1 MFGVYRN
8 FLQSI
13 VWNSIES
20 ILYHVLL
27 LGHHVALFRILNHYQ
42 FGLIGL
48 TFSAIYLIIAL
59 ADMGLQASLPP
70 FFKRLHVS
78 KAIAKRVLF
87 IQCLPTYI
95 LLITLCSIIYYF
107 PHLIWLPSTITSTM
121 LALMCCIIL
130 TEYTKKLTRSLL
142 HLAFFN
148 KQTAL
153 IELVTITTYTGTI
166 WGLYWWGIPLTLNAI
181 LIPMFITSTA
191 SCFLLLYYLAQWY
204 KKLPN
209 LPSSYNQT
217 NLSLFRSR
225 LFTYGNQLGATLFSG
240 NFLVPLMASYTS
252 VGQAG
257 VFKFISM
264 IFHYIS
270 IVLHAIFGT
279 SSSALFANSKN
290 EPLDTKRTFF
300 SNSTGHL
307 YHAMCSIAL
316 FVTINYKTLFSLSSL
331 GTFEY
336 GIMFAILFMAIRMI
350 ENLLITYEKFY
361 ITEERAELLFF
372 FNLFSMS
379 IIYIIIYTTSIVSSF
394 MSLATLLIT
403 MRLLT
408 LLLISGYS
416 FYIWKL
422 KPLTKLHPF
431 YFFSSLAVSLLF
443 FMVSHLIVL

>member
-1 MFGVYRN
+1 MFGVYKN

-20 ILYHVLL
+20 ILYHVVL
-27 LGHHVALFRILNHYQ
+27 LGHHVALFRTLNHDQ
-42 FGLIGL
+42 FGLVGIA
-48 TFSAIYLIIAL
+48 FSAIYLIIAL

-70 FFKRLHVS
+70 FFKRLHIS
-78 KAIAKRVLF
+78 KDITKKILF
-87 IQCLPTYI
+87 IQCLPTY
-95 LLITLCSIIYYF
+95 LFLITLCSVIYSF
-107 PHLIWLPSTITSTM
+107 PHLIWLPSTITSTI
-121 LALMCCIIL
+121 LALICCIIL
-130 TEYTKKLTRSLL
+130 TEYTKKLIRSLL

-153 IELVTITTYTGTI
+153 IELITITSYTGTI
-166 WGLYWWGIPLTLNAI
+166 WGLYWWGIPLTLYSI
-181 LIPMFITSTA
+181 LIPMFVTSMA
-191 SCFLLLYYLAQWY
+191 SSLLLLYYLAQWY
-204 KKLPN
+204 KELPN
-209 LPSSYNQT
+209 LPSTHNQT

-225 LFTYGNQLGATLFSG
+225 IFTYGNQLGATLFSG

-290 EPLDTKRTFF
+290 EPLDTKRNFF
-300 SNSTGHL
+300 SDSTGHL
-307 YHAMCSIAL
+307 YHAICSIAL
-316 FVTINYKTLFSLSSL
+316 FVAINYKILFSLSSL

-336 GIMFAILFMAIRMI
+336 GIMFAILFIVVRMI

-372 FNLFSMS
+372 FNLFSMAVT
-379 IIYIIIYTTSIVSSF
+379 YIIIYSTSIVSSF
-394 MSLATLLIT
+394 MSLATLLIN

-408 LLLISGYS
+408 LLLITGYS

-431 YFFSSLAVSLLF
+431 YFFSSLVVSLLF
-443 FMVSHLIVL
+443 FMVSRLIVL